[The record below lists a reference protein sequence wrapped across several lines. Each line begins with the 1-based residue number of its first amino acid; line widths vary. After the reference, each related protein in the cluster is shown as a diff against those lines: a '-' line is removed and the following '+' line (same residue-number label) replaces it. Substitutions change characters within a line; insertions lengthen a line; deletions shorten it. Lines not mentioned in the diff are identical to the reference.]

1 MGQENRLSLPAPG
14 GDPMALRDVHRRGAG
29 VEGSNEGNDGDRSGL
44 QRVPVQFG
52 SRRDDIAFTL
62 LLSFARH
69 LVQNTVSHDALWL
82 ALDSAQRDMG
92 ATEDQM
98 VLLRLAVKRERAA
111 GPWPEGF

>member
-1 MGQENRLSLPAPG
+1 MGQESGLPVPSTG
-14 GDPMALRDVHRRGAG
+14 GDSMALRDVYRRGAE
-29 VEGSNEGNDGDRSGL
+29 VEKGNGGGDGDRSGL